1 MGSIPI
7 GDFRCSRLVRRLIC
21 FKRSFNLRAWAWFS
35 HTKRSG
41 NRSAEKCLIVALQ
54 TCTLPALAVYSQV
67 MPMIQNSSVET
78 DVRVQILNSFLTTPH
93 RKLEE
98 LAVLHTSA
106 LEHDPLFY
114 GHLAPWYFEKG
125 EVRDHK
131 LLFVAHLATSTY
143 PEFRAG
149 AWVLLQQLAPYEVA
163 RVLDHTKKVIGKT
176 PRSFKGAI
184 AHYLKTRE
192 ENSRQFDGAAL
203 RARNDLKHL
212 YASLRLKPGSRAQ
225 AILFDEQPPV
235 DSPLYAL
242 KSLAKAATS
251 EEQAS
256 VILEN
261 KIPYTTAIG
270 AIKHMTPAVLVALI
284 NAMSPQEIINNM
296 ASLQKRGAMDN
307 PDLKAL
313 IDQKLAAATT
323 DKRVSTMKAK
333 KAIQAANLD
342 AETERTLTEITDQR
356 VAARVEIKRPTA
368 LFVDKS
374 GSMSQAI
381 EVAKQLAGLISAV
394 TTADFSVY
402 AFDTA
407 AFEMKTSVAKGER
420 PALSDWEK
428 VFKFIKA
435 DGGTSIGAP
444 LAKMTRDKVYVEQL
458 LIVTDEG
465 ENTAPYLVDAWT
477 EYCQQM
483 SAAPS
488 VIVVQVG
495 GSYDRFAQ
503 GLQERGVELTRY
515 RFSGDDYSI
524 VNILPLLAMPS
535 KAELVDLIMGYA
547 LPERPKV
554 AV

>member
-1 MGSIPI
+1 M
-7 GDFRCSRLVRRLIC
+7 
-21 FKRSFNLRAWAWFS
+21 
-35 HTKRSG
+35 T
-41 NRSAEKCLIVALQ
+41 
-54 TCTLPALAVYSQV
+54 
-67 MPMIQNSSVET
+67 QNPSTET

-98 LAVLHTSA
+98 LAPLHTSA
-106 LEHDPLFY
+106 LERDPLFY

-131 LLFVAHLATSTY
+131 LLFVAHLATSEY
-143 PEFRAG
+143 PEFREA
-149 AWVLLQQLAPYEVA
+149 AWVLLQGLAPYEVA

-184 AHYLKTRE
+184 VHYLKTRE
-192 ENSRQFDGAAL
+192 ENIRQFDGAAL

-212 YASLRLKPGSRAQ
+212 YASLRIKPGQRAQ
-225 AILFDEQPPV
+225 AILFDEQPPA
-235 DSPLYAL
+235 DSPLFAL
-242 KSLAKAATS
+242 KNLARAESA
-251 EEQAS
+251 EEQAR
-256 VILEN
+256 VIIES
-261 KIPYTTAIG
+261 KIPYTTAVG
-270 AIKHMTPAVLVALI
+270 AIKQVTPVVLVALI
-284 NAMSPQEIINNM
+284 NAMSPQEVINNM
-296 ASLQKRGAMDN
+296 ASLKKRGAMDN
-307 PDLKAL
+307 ADVKAL

-333 KAIQAANLD
+333 KAIQAAQLD

-356 VAARVEIKRPTA
+356 VAAKVEIKRATA

-394 TTADFSVY
+394 TTAAFYVY

-407 AFEMKTSVAKGER
+407 AFEIKAKAPEGQR

-428 VFKFIKA
+428 VFRFIKA

-444 LAKMTRDKVYVEQL
+444 LAKMIRDNIYVEQL

-465 ENTAPYLVDAWT
+465 ENTAPYLADAWV
-477 EYCQQM
+477 EYCEKM
-483 SAAPS
+483 HAAPA

-495 GSYDRFAQ
+495 GSYDPFGQR
-503 GLQERGVELTRY
+503 LQAKGIEVTRY
-515 RFSGDDYSI
+515 RFSGDYYSI
-524 VNILPLLAMPS
+524 PNMLPLLAMPS
-535 KAELVDLIMGYA
+535 KAELVELIMDYS
-547 LPERPKV
+547 LPERPAPSMQK
-554 AV
+554 A